1 MSLSLRSLFLI
12 GPRVLPAPAA
22 ELGLSRVR
30 LEKVGLEGFRRF
42 SCFGSPPFSLSSL
55 VLSSPARALFGR
67 LAAPFA
73 LLSRPLSLPAG
84 VRLALGLPWNEAASA
99 FL

>member
-30 LEKVGLEGFRRF
+30 FEKEGLEGFRRF
-42 SCFGSPPFSLSSL
+42 SCFGSSLSSLSSL

-67 LAAPFA
+67 LAAP
-73 LLSRPLSLPAG
+73 LRVLSRPPLIASRGAF
-84 VRLALGLPWNEAASA
+84 RARSALV
-99 FL
+99 